1 MARYHINSKGE
12 VGICRAHKGACPFGG
27 DDNHFPTAEL
37 ARAAYEEEQGNSW
50 GTSTEAGNTL
60 SPASPFEA
68 DGNAHG
74 HSSSTLS
81 LKDLNQVIKTSSDP
95 AVFDRM
101 IEIGSDRT
109 FSNFSKNP
117 NADASHLATAY
128 GLTEDPIVRK
138 RLVAHKNFDLSK
150 ASPEDFADRFASSM
164 NRFEFWDADYI
175 TDAHLD
181 ALKPTERVSFI
192 RNPNNKVSP
201 EYVTKLVNDSNNWL
215 VLQAA
220 VESGKYSIADNIDRL
235 DSNTIRGM
243 IDKVK
248 DPRDLDAIAERSIRE
263 ASESNADSTAEYNMW
278 FVIRNENTR
287 PETIERLVENTNST
301 DALVAAYKNPNT
313 PTTARAKAMK
323 KSPAVASLHTITKL
337 DDLYGGRLDKVITK
351 PAEEQN
357 GRSWSGQ
364 GRVTRFDP
372 KVVKSLGLTALD
384 IDTFVRYHKGDY
396 LFNAKY
402 DEVTG
407 VYSGYID

>member
-12 VGICRAHKGACPFGG
+12 AGICRAHKGACPFGG

-37 ARAAYEEEQGNSW
+37 ARAVYEEEQGNSW
-50 GTSTEAGNTL
+50 DASAEAANTL
-60 SPASPFEA
+60 SPAALAEA
-68 DGNAHG
+68 ADNARG
-74 HSSSTLS
+74 LMYSTLS
-81 LKDLNQVIKTSSDP
+81 LKDLNQAIKTSSDP

-109 FSNFSKNP
+109 FSNFSTNP

-128 GLTEDPIVRK
+128 SFAEDPIVRK

-164 NRFEFWDADYI
+164 NRPDFWDADYI

-181 ALKPTERVSFI
+181 ALKPADRGPFI
-192 RNPNNKVSP
+192 RNPNNQVSP
-201 EYVTKLVNDSNNWL
+201 EYVTKLANDSNNWL

-220 VESGKYSIADNIDRL
+220 VESGKYSLADNIDRL

-248 DPRDLDAIAERSIRE
+248 DPRDLDAIADRSIRE
-263 ASESNADSTAEYNMW
+263 ASEPKTDSTADYNMW

-301 DALVAAYKNPNT
+301 DALVSAYKNPNT
-313 PTTARAKAMK
+313 PIAARIKAME
-323 KSPAVASLHTITKL
+323 KSPAVAALDTVTKL
-337 DDLYGGRLDKVITK
+337 DDLYGGRLDKVIVK

-357 GRSWSGQ
+357 GRSWSSQ
-364 GRVTRFDP
+364 GRVTKFDP
-372 KVVKSLGLTALD
+372 EAVKSLGLTALD
-384 IDTFVRYHKGDY
+384 IDAFVRYHKGDY
-396 LFNAKY
+396 LFSAKY
-402 DEVTG
+402 DEGTG